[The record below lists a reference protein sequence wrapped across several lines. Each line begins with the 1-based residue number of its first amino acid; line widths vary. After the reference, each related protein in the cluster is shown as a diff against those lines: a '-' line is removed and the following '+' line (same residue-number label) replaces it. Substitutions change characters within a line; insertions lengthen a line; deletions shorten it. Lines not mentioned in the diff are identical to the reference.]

1 MSDAGI
7 YTTCKTTRMVAVK
20 SDVFAQLRFIH
31 DSHRW
36 SYSDVIKMLLD
47 EYYKNIVKED
57 YYEYHTRKGIEV

>member
-1 MSDAGI
+1 
-7 YTTCKTTRMVAVK
+7 MVAVK

-47 EYYKNIVKED
+47 EYYKDIVKED